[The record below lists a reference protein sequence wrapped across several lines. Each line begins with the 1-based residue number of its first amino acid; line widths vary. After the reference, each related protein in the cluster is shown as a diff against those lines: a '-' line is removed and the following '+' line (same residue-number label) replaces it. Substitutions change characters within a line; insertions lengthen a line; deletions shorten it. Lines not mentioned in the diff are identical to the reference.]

1 MIETDPPANIDLT
14 EKERRKNMEA
24 ILMREQ
30 AGKLFPVYTH
40 HAAELEQLRDIA
52 DGILSRHTQNPE
64 DEKTQAIR
72 RLRGRLEQV
81 AGVLRDT
88 FGDVAYV
95 SGRDLDLVRKAAE
108 WLREHPKAPG
118 A

>member
-1 MIETDPPANIDLT
+1 
-14 EKERRKNMEA
+14 MEG

-30 AGKLFPVYTH
+30 AGKLFPVYTK
-40 HAAELEQLRDIA
+40 HADELERLRSIA
-52 DGILSRHTQNPE
+52 DGILSRHADDPE
-64 DEKTQAIR
+64 DEKMQAVR
-72 RLRGRLEQV
+72 KLRGRLDLV
-81 AGVLRDT
+81 AGTLRGT

-95 SGRDLDLVRKAAE
+95 SRRDLDLVRKAAE